1 MPRFSDQWL
10 IDKTLFDYVQGGSCA
25 CCSFNFLPNG
35 TKGLIESIGSEMET
49 DALRQE
55 VNSLNVLPW
64 PHDMKEQVWMDRVR
78 IRQYCKQQMRDY
90 QEFWRMHGT
99 DFSQWFLHSVST
111 EQLQRLFQLP
121 RSDIVDRLLQKGHGR
136 PSSFSV
142 HAAFGSVLCAATEQ
156 VAHFELTQY
165 PCDGRGEAEVG
176 FESCLVFDRRGGFT
190 LNGLDTE
197 TTKRM
202 WLLRHETLGGP
213 TLLERNAKKVPVDK
227 RRSKDRED
235 NDDDGYGDNDD
246 DADIDDNDDADD
258 NVNNNNTK
266 NTYSPPPPT
275 PSFRSDRRIVR
286 LLIARQ
292 FADVLQRAYMKEH
305 HHGEE
310 TCAAGVEVPTTTI
323 EWTEDG

>member
-64 PHDMKEQVWMDRVR
+64 PNDMKEQVWMDRVR
-78 IRQYCKQQMRDY
+78 IRQYCKQQMKDY

-99 DFSQWFLHSVST
+99 DFSHWFLHSVST

-121 RSDIVDRLLQKGHGR
+121 RSDIVDRLLHKENGQT
-136 PSSFSV
+136 SFSV

-176 FESCLVFDRRGGFT
+176 FESCLIFDRRGGFT
-190 LNGLDTE
+190 LNGLDANR
-197 TTKRM
+197 TKRV

-213 TLLERNAKKVPVDK
+213 TLLERNAKKAPVDK
-227 RRSKDRED
+227 RRTKNREE
-235 NDDDGYGDNDD
+235 DDDGYGDNDD
-246 DADIDDNDDADD
+246 NADDDNDNDADD
-258 NVNNNNTK
+258 NTNTNNHAK
-266 NTYSPPPPT
+266 NTYIPPPPT

-292 FADVLQRAYMKEH
+292 FADVLQRAYLKEQ
-305 HHGEE
+305 HHGEG
-310 TCAAGVEVPTTTI
+310 TCAEVEAPTTTR
-323 EWTEDG
+323 EGKEDG